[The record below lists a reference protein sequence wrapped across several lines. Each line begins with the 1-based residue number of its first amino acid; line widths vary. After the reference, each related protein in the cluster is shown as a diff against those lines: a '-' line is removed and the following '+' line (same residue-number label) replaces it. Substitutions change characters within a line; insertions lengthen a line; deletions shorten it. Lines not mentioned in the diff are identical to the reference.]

1 MVLTYFEN
9 RHAEPLVLD
18 SLTIDFKYESQTTDL
33 ILVYSL
39 SGNGLWLTKPKEN
52 KRTSDAAR
60 LSSWQNLL
68 LKIEN
73 GD

>member
-18 SLTIDFKYESQTTDL
+18 SLTIDFKYASQTTDL
-33 ILVYSL
+33 ILFYSL
-39 SGNGLWLTKPKEN
+39 SCNGLWLTKPKEN
-52 KRTSDAAR
+52 KRISDAAR